1 MAPCAGPIHVHGVG
15 VGVGV
20 GLELTTVKL
29 TETEL
34 PRSPEELMGVTTSVK
49 LAGPLGVQV

>member
-1 MAPCAGPIHVHGVG
+1 
-15 VGVGV
+15 V